1 LNRSTG
7 DIRKEA
13 EGPRPEFKVNE
24 FITLKLE
31 GHYKG
36 FLEEFW
42 ETIIYVK
49 GERFDQC
56 KFLLLE
62 IPVDEVKTL
71 DQIESIDEAAEKLD
85 RSLEP
90 VHGPI
95 MKIPPDVEF
104 WGHCSNLQ
112 VWFENDYDSRLLHR
126 NLAFPLLKKLTE
138 AGDPLAGKVFKEEIA
153 KRLEKSSPTVIEYL
167 INEKYFNFLNQ
178 EEIESLLE
186 KSESKLLENLVS
198 LGYVVLK
205 GVLFKRDKFRLRVN
219 PGRKAKNIEE
229 IKGLKFHTDL
239 KELDL
244 WSNQI
249 SEITGLETLIN
260 LETLIIR
267 GNQIRE
273 IKGLEPLANLKELI
287 LSSNQI
293 TEIKGVENT
302 PNLEVLY
309 LDKNQ
314 ISEIKGLESI
324 PNLIILS
331 LRGNQITE
339 IKGLK
344 TLKKLTHLDL
354 GRTKL
359 TDKSVSDAIEEF
371 KALKAL
377 ESLSLRDNDIS
388 AEVLEM
394 LRTELT
400 ARVLF

>member
-1 LNRSTG
+1 MG
-7 DIRKEA
+7 DVRKEEA

-90 VHGPI
+90 IHGHI

-112 VWFENDYDSRLLHR
+112 VWFENDYNTRLLHS

-153 KRLEKSSPTVIEYL
+153 KRLEKSSPTVLEYL

-178 EEIESLLE
+178 EEIESMLE
-186 KSESKLLENLVS
+186 KPESKLLGNLVT
-198 LGYVVLK
+198 LGYIILN

-219 PGRKAKNIEE
+219 AGNGKAKNIEE

-244 WSNQI
+244 WNNQI
-249 SEITGLETLIN
+249 SEITGLETLTN
-260 LETLIIR
+260 LEDLIIR
-267 GNQIRE
+267 ENQISE
-273 IKGLEPLANLKELI
+273 IKGLENLKSL
-287 LSSNQI
+287 
-293 TEIKGVENT
+293 K
-302 PNLEVLY
+302 VLD

-314 ISEIKGLESI
+314 ISEIKGLEDLKSLKVLDLDKNQVSEI
-324 PNLIILS
+324 KGLENLPNLVILS
-331 LRGNQITE
+331 LRDNQISE

-344 TLKKLTHLDL
+344 TLKKLTHLNL

-359 TDKSVSDAIEEF
+359 TDKSITDAIKEL

-394 LRTELT
+394 LREELT